1 MSKVKQVSVWVEN
14 SPAELKRVTQAL
26 AEAKVNITGIACRE
40 SPKLRP
46 IHLLVSNVAKACSV
60 LSSLGLRVTEEE
72 VLRIT
77 VPDKPGALRDIT
89 EHFAEANIHV
99 EYAYGVV
106 TQGGKKADIVFAV
119 SDLLGA
125 TRALKG
131 VKDS

>member
-1 MSKVKQVSVWVEN
+1 MSKVKQLSVWVEN
-14 SPAELKRVTQAL
+14 RPGELKRVTEAL
-26 AEAKVNITGIACRE
+26 AEAKINITGIACRE

-46 IHLLVSNVAKACSV
+46 IRLLVSSPAKARSV
-60 LSSLGLRVTEEE
+60 LSELGMRVTEEE

-77 VPDKPGALRDIT
+77 VPDKVGALGDIA
-89 EHFAEANIHV
+89 ERFAEANIQV

-106 TQGGKKADIVFAV
+106 AQGGKRADIVFAV

-131 VKDS
+131 SKDS